1 MSRRRRRTR
10 TLTDPVRVAH
20 LTTIDASLLIL
31 LGTELELEAAAGLD
45 VLAMSAPGPNRA
57 ALEALQVEVVDVPH
71 LTRRRS
77 LRADAAAVRD
87 LWRLLPGLDLDVLHT
102 HTPKAGVFGAS
113 SDGCAGCRWWSTP
126 ATGCSPPAR
135 TRGPSAPSSTGVE
148 GLASRFSHAE
158 LFQNAEDLASLRSAL
173 RRGRAE
179 VVGNGVD
186 LDRFA
191 FDPEARAKVRA
202 ELGVADDELL
212 VGGVGRRVAAKGLF
226 DYAAAAHRLS
236 GRARFLWVGPDEP
249 DKADAVHGQLD
260 GVELLGQRDDMPA
273 VYAALDVF
281 VLPSYREGLPRSAM
295 EAAACGRPLVLT
307 DIRGSRELGTD
318 GVEVAFVPPGDPAA
332 LARDHR
338 RPPRRCPPPVAAGR
352 GRQRRA
358 TAEFDQRDVARA
370 SVRAYWTASRAARA
384 WPGPR
389 ARPSSDRRAGQA
401 CPARTS
407 RSCSRPWR
415 PPTHGPVRRAAPSTP
430 SAAGT
435 TGRGG
440 TTSCRRTRRRAAG
453 ARPSSAPCRR

>member
-10 TLTDPVRVAH
+10 TPADPVRVAH

-45 VLAMSAPGPNRA
+45 VLAVSAPGPNRA
-57 ALEALQVEVVDVPH
+57 ALEALRVEVVDVPH

-102 HTPKAGVFGAS
+102 HTPKAGVFGRIL
-113 SDGCAGCRWWSTP
+113 GRLRGVPVVVNTCHGLL
-126 ATGCSPPAR
+126 ATRDDPWPKRAFVY
-135 TRGPSAPSSTGVE
+135 GVE
-148 GLASRFSHAE
+148 GLASRFSDAE
-158 LFQNAEDLASLRSAL
+158 LFQNAEDLASLRFAL
-173 RRGRAE
+173 RRERAE

-186 LDRFA
+186 LQRFA

-212 VGGVGRRVAAKGLF
+212 VGGVGRRVAAKGLS
-226 DYAAAAHRLS
+226 DYAAAAQRLS

-249 DKADAVHGQLD
+249 DKADAVHGRLD

-332 LARDHR
+332 LAATIGDLLDDA
-338 RPPRRCPPPVAAGR
+338 PRRSRLGEAAL
-352 GRQRRA
+352 RRA

-370 SVRAYWTASRAARA
+370 SVRAYWAAARRKGLA
-384 WPGPR
+384 WPEGP
-389 ARPSSDRRAGQA
+389 PQL
-401 CPARTS
+401 
-407 RSCSRPWR
+407 
-415 PPTHGPVRRAAPSTP
+415 
-430 SAAGT
+430 
-435 TGRGG
+435 
-440 TTSCRRTRRRAAG
+440 
-453 ARPSSAPCRR
+453 

>member
-1 MSRRRRRTR
+1 VSRRRRRTR

-45 VLAMSAPGPNRA
+45 VLAMSAPGPNRV

-102 HTPKAGVFGAS
+102 HTPKAGIFGRIV
-113 SDGCAGCRWWSTP
+113 GRLRGVPVVVNTCHGLL
-126 ATGCSPPAR
+126 ATREDPWPKRAFVY
-135 TRGPSAPSSTGVE
+135 GVE

-158 LFQNAEDLASLRSAL
+158 LFQNAEDLASLRFAL

-186 LDRFA
+186 LERFA

-202 ELGVADDELL
+202 ELGVTDDELL

-226 DYAAAAHRLS
+226 DYAAAAQRLS
-236 GRARFLWVGPDEP
+236 GRARFMWVGPDEP

-332 LARDHR
+332 LAATIGRLLDDA
-338 RPPRRCPPPVAAGR
+338 PRRSRLGEAAL
-352 GRQRRA
+352 RRA
-358 TAEFDQRDVARA
+358 IAEFDQRDVARA
-370 SVRAYWTASRAARA
+370 SVRAYWTAGRRKGLA
-384 WPGPR
+384 WPEGP
-389 ARPSSDRRAGQA
+389 PEL
-401 CPARTS
+401 
-407 RSCSRPWR
+407 
-415 PPTHGPVRRAAPSTP
+415 
-430 SAAGT
+430 
-435 TGRGG
+435 
-440 TTSCRRTRRRAAG
+440 
-453 ARPSSAPCRR
+453 

>member
-1 MSRRRRRTR
+1 MSRRRARTPA
-10 TLTDPVRVAH
+10 DPVRVAH

-45 VLAMSAPGPNRA
+45 VLALSAPGPNRA
-57 ALEALQVEVVDVPH
+57 ALEALRVEVVDVPH

-87 LWRLLPGLDLDVLHT
+87 LWRLLPSLDLDVLHT
-102 HTPKAGVFGAS
+102 HTPKAGVFGRIV
-113 SDGCAGCRWWSTP
+113 GRLRGVPVVVNTCHGLL
-126 ATGCSPPAR
+126 ATREDPWPKRAVVY
-135 TRGPSAPSSTGVE
+135 GVE
-148 GLASRFSHAE
+148 GLASRFSQAE
-158 LFQNAEDLASLRSAL
+158 LFQNAEDLATLRFAL

-186 LDRFA
+186 LDRFR

-202 ELGVADDELL
+202 ELGVADGELL

-226 DYAAAAHRLS
+226 DYAAAAQRLS

-318 GVEVAFVPPGDPAA
+318 GVEVAFVPPG
-332 LARDHR
+332 R
-338 RPPRRCPPPVAAGR
+338 PRRRWPPPSAASSTMPPAGR
-352 GRQRRA
+352 GWARPRSGAPPRSSTSA
-358 TAEFDQRDVARA
+358 T
-370 SVRAYWTASRAARA
+370 

-389 ARPSSDRRAGQA
+389 CGRTGPPPRAQGLA
-401 CPARTS
+401 WPEG
-407 RSCSRPWR
+407 
-415 PPTHGPVRRAAPSTP
+415 PPEL
-430 SAAGT
+430 
-435 TGRGG
+435 
-440 TTSCRRTRRRAAG
+440 
-453 ARPSSAPCRR
+453 

>member
-1 MSRRRRRTR
+1 MSGRRRRTR
-10 TLTDPVRVAH
+10 TPADPVRVAH

-45 VLAMSAPGPNRA
+45 VLAVSAPGPNRA

-102 HTPKAGVFGAS
+102 HTPKAGVFGRIV
-113 SDGCAGCRWWSTP
+113 GRLRGVPVVVNTCHGLL
-126 ATGCSPPAR
+126 ATRDDPWPKRALVY
-135 TRGPSAPSSTGVE
+135 GVE
-148 GLASRFSHAE
+148 GLASRFSDAE
-158 LFQNAEDLASLRSAL
+158 LFQNAEDLASLRFAL
-173 RRGRAE
+173 RRGRVE

-186 LDRFA
+186 LGRFA

-226 DYAAAAHRLS
+226 DYAAAAQQLS

-249 DKADAVHGQLD
+249 DKADAVHGRLD

-332 LARDHR
+332 LATTIGALLDDA
-338 RPPRRCPPPVAAGR
+338 PRRSRLGEAAL
-352 GRQRRA
+352 RRA

-370 SVRAYWTASRAARA
+370 SVRAYWTSARRKGLA
-384 WPGPR
+384 WPEGP
-389 ARPSSDRRAGQA
+389 PGL
-401 CPARTS
+401 
-407 RSCSRPWR
+407 
-415 PPTHGPVRRAAPSTP
+415 
-430 SAAGT
+430 
-435 TGRGG
+435 
-440 TTSCRRTRRRAAG
+440 
-453 ARPSSAPCRR
+453 